1 MVQHHPGSGVH
12 ALGSDLTNAPWA
24 LTTHLL
30 SINLDQF
37 ERTTHATFLQKAA
50 QGRLSKQFI
59 GQWLAN
65 DRLYIQGYI
74 SLAESMLRLLKT
86 STGPLNPSDTE
97 STESRLIRWLEAAI
111 ENVKR
116 EDAWFVE
123 MTESYG
129 LTATGLSGPNGTLSD
144 AHKSR
149 GLQLFESLFRSY
161 STNTSEYTFMPWL
174 EGMVILW
181 ATEKVYYESWSWAQR
196 QDAQASPKTYDS
208 DLDGGAMRKE
218 FIPNWSNKNF
228 MMFVET
234 LERTLNEAV
243 SQAVGR
249 DDARWQEVKQRTE
262 VVWQA
267 TLDAEEAFWPDVA
280 LENGAVDGTNGKID
294 GSNLRAGDRDESLV
308 EPRKETGTGT
318 TGYVPHV
325 G

>member
-1 MVQHHPGSGVH
+1 M
-12 ALGSDLTNAPWA
+12 DLTNAPWA

-30 SINLDQF
+30 AVSLDQF
-37 ERTTHATFLQKAA
+37 ERTTQATFLQKAA
-50 QGRLSKQFI
+50 QGRLSKEFI

-74 SLAESMLRLLKT
+74 SLAESMLRLLQKST
-86 STGPLNPSDTE
+86 SPHKASDTE
-97 STESRLIRWLEAAI
+97 SVESRLIRWLEAAI

-116 EDAWFVE
+116 EDQWFVE
-123 MTESYG
+123 MTQSYG
-129 LTATGLSGPNGTLSD
+129 LTAKGLGPNGALADT
-144 AHKSR
+144 HKSR

-161 STNTSEYTFMPWL
+161 SNAPEYSFMPWL
-174 EGMVILW
+174 EGMTILW
-181 ATEKVYYESWSWAQR
+181 ATEKVYYESWSWARR
-196 QDAQASPKTYDS
+196 QDAQSSPRNYDH

-262 VVWQA
+262 TVWQA

-280 LENGAVDGTNGKID
+280 LENGAVNGTNGRINGSGLAMADRD
-294 GSNLRAGDRDESLV
+294 GSLI
-308 EPRKETGTGT
+308 EPRKETGAQF
-318 TGYVPHV
+318 VPHV
-325 G
+325 GYV

>member
-1 MVQHHPGSGVH
+1 MVQNHPGSGVN

-30 SINLDQF
+30 SVNLDQF

-50 QGRLSKQFI
+50 QGRLSKEFI

-86 STGPLNPSDTE
+86 STGPLNPSETE
-97 STESRLIRWLEAAI
+97 SIESRLIRWLEAAI

-123 MTESYG
+123 MTQSYG
-129 LTATGLSGPNGTLSD
+129 LSAQGLGPNGTLAD
-144 AHKSR
+144 THKSR
-149 GLQLFESLFRSY
+149 GLQLFENLFRSY
-161 STNTSEYTFMPWL
+161 SNTPEYSFMPWL
-174 EGMVILW
+174 EGMTILW
-181 ATEKVYYESWSWAQR
+181 ATEKVYYESWSWARR
-196 QDAQASPKTYDS
+196 QDAQASPKTYDN

-234 LERTLNEAV
+234 LERTLNEGV
-243 SQAVGR
+243 SEAVGR
-249 DDARWQEVKQRTE
+249 DDAKWQEVKQRADL
-262 VVWQA
+262 VWQA

-280 LENGAVDGTNGKID
+280 LENGAVDGTNGRISGSDLRTADKD
-294 GSNLRAGDRDESLV
+294 GSLI
-308 EPRKETGTGT
+308 EPRKQMGTE
-318 TGYVPHV
+318 YVPHV
-325 G
+325 GYV